1 MMRLVGYVEESQ
13 TGELRG
19 LWLNVETGEQGV
31 SRDLDRALVLER
43 VLSFGAEKEQAS

>member
-19 LWLNVETGEQGV
+19 VWLNVETGERGV
-31 SRDLDRALVLER
+31 SRDLDRALIVER
-43 VLSFGAEKEQAS
+43 VLSFDVEAAS